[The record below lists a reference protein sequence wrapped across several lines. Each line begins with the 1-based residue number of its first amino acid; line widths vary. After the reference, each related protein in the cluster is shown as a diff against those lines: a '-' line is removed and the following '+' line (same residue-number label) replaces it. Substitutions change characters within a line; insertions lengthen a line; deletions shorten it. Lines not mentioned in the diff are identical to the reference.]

1 MNLPNILTLI
11 RILLIPLFV
20 IFLISKSFQGALIIF
35 IIAGITDALDGF
47 IARIWHQYTDLG
59 SYLDPIADKLLL
71 ASAFV
76 TLSILRIIPSW
87 LTVIVMS
94 RDIFIALGFW
104 VLTMMDRKPTIKP
117 RYTGKIT
124 TVLQILTVI
133 WALLSVSVLHWR
145 LEFLFPIII
154 RLTAFFTILSGVH
167 YGYIGNKLLT
177 DK

>member
-1 MNLPNILTLI
+1 MNLPNALTLI

-20 IFLISKSFQGALIIF
+20 ILLISKSFQAALIIF

-47 IARIWHQYTDLG
+47 IARIWHQRTELG

-76 TLSILRIIPSW
+76 TLAILHIIPSW

-94 RDIFIALGFW
+94 RDVIIALGFW
-104 VLTMMDRKPTIKP
+104 VLTMTDHKPTVKP
-117 RYTGKIT
+117 RYTSKIT

-133 WALLSVSVLHWR
+133 WALLSVVHWR
-145 LEFLFPIII
+145 FESLFPLLI
-154 RLTAFFTILSGVH
+154 RLTAFFTMLSGVH
-167 YGYIGNKLLT
+167 YIYIGNKLLAE
-177 DK
+177 K

>member
-1 MNLPNILTLI
+1 MNLPNALTLI

-20 IFLISKSFQGALIIF
+20 ILLISKSFDTALIIF

-47 IARIWHQYTDLG
+47 IAKIWHQRTELG

-76 TLSILRIIPSW
+76 TLAILHIIPSW

-94 RDIFIALGFW
+94 RDVIIALGFW
-104 VLTMMDRKPTIKP
+104 VLTMTDHKPTVEP
-117 RYTGKIT
+117 RYTSKIT

-133 WALLSVSVLHWR
+133 WALFSGRPWR
-145 LEFLFPIII
+145 LGFLFPYFIG
-154 RLTAFFTILSGVH
+154 LTAFFTMLSGVH
-167 YGYIGNKLLT
+167 YIYIGNRLLAE
-177 DK
+177 K